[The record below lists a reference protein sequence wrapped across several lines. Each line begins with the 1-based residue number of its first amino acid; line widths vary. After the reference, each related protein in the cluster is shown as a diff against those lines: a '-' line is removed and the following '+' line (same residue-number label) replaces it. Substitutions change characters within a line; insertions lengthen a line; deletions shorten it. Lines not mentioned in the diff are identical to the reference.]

1 VTALE
6 GYAKQASVTRA
17 RFHEVL
23 FTCCSVNEIC
33 YRLGCKAPVYFS
45 RCFICN
51 AGMTPGD
58 YRLRKSD
65 SKEQVRW

>member
-1 VTALE
+1 LKR
-6 GYAKQASVTRA
+6 YAERLLVFSG
-17 RFHEVL
+17 
-23 FTCCSVNEIC
+23 VNEIC

-65 SKEQVRW
+65 SKEQVWW